1 VKTPYEDTPYAHDFF
16 KDSYTPLGTLTTIGR
31 LQTYV
36 NACQGSTNPSRGLLL
51 LLPDGFGLA
60 KHNLILAD
68 NFAKEGWHV
77 IVPDYF
83 EGRRRNLLYVTG

>member
-1 VKTPYEDTPYAHDFF
+1 MTFF
-16 KDSYTPLGTLTTIGR
+16 EDSYTPLGTLTTIGA
-31 LQTYV
+31 LPAYV
-36 NACQGSTNPSRGLLL
+36 NVSQGSNNPPRGSLL

-83 EGRRRNLLYVTG
+83 EGRSGHFLFCVTG